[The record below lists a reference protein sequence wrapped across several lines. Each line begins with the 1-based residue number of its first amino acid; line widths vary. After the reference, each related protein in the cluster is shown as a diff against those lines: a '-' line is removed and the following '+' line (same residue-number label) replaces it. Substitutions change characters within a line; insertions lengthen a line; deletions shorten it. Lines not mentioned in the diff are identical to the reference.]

1 MLMDTTW
8 TRLRS
13 LLSNSNLRRRRLFSV
28 ERSQI
33 RGLDVAM
40 KQACSNNVDWMNQAP
55 EHQRLLTNRVRSI
68 VASTSLLTATSRNLL
83 DPSLFT
89 AIMLIY
95 MSQTP
100 HPSFIGFHGREA
112 RSVRP
117 CLGTQDQGKPA
128 VEEVLHLPLHPIT
141 MMHTTPMRRPLALAS
156 ALIPAL
162 GPCKPRGRI
171 CLQVRAQLG
180 VGMEVARDQE
190 PPLLQRPPS

>member
-100 HPSFIGFHGREA
+100 HPSFIGFHAREA

-128 VEEVLHLPLHPIT
+128 VEEVLHLPLQTTRFLVPSPIT

-162 GPCKPRGRI
+162 A
-171 CLQVRAQLG
+171 VHF
-180 VGMEVARDQE
+180 RDASASKSVHNSA
-190 PPLLQRPPS
+190 LAWK